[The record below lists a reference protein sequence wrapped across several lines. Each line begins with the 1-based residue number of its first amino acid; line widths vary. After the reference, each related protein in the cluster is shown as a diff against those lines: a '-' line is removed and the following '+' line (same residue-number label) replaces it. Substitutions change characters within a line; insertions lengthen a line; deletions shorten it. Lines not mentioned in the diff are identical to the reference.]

1 VRIKPFSASNVE
13 LTNSRPCGAEQ
24 RDWKESTSLVSTVQQ
39 HEVLGSSTIVRHGGH
54 NKHRTSYRETTYH
67 LGIGMFI
74 VRHVVSTHG
83 RNLSSPES
91 VGVEF
96 RFAEWFL
103 AWGVNIATRREF
115 GLFNVAIRTY
125 RIVPADSAI
134 FKACAMGD
142 DEAVTRLI
150 QEGKASPFDMTS
162 TGVTP
167 LHVRNILC
175 CCSLLRFPPALP
187 YLVNILSDVTIQ
199 VAAAWLRPSTSKQL
213 LDYGADGSLAVDYFG
228 RPVYATSL

>member
-1 VRIKPFSASNVE
+1 VRITPFLASIVE
-13 LTNSRPCGAEQ
+13 LTNNRPGGAEQ
-24 RDWKESTSLVSTVQQ
+24 RDWKESTCLVSAAQQ
-39 HEVLGSSTIVRHGGH
+39 PQVSGSSTIIRQGGH
-54 NKHRTSYRETTYH
+54 KKHRTSYRETTYH

-103 AWGVNIATRREF
+103 TWGVNIATRRDS
-115 GLFNVAIRTY
+115 GLLNIAIRTY
-125 RIVPADSAI
+125 RIIPADSAI

-142 DEAVTRLI
+142 DESVRRLI

-162 TGVTP
+162 AGLTP
-167 LHVRNILC
+167 LHVRDFLC
-175 CCSLLRFPPALP
+175 CHLSIRFSLTSPCMM
-187 YLVNILSDVTIQ
+187 NDLSDLEV
-199 VAAAWLRPSTSKQL
+199 
-213 LDYGADGSLAVDYFG
+213 
-228 RPVYATSL
+228 